1 VNHPTGQLGSLSSN
15 TMDSSH
21 SATTAHAF
29 VRDQASL
36 PAKKSPVR
44 PWVRWALIFGGVALI
59 SSVVFVVVHRIR
71 ADAARNESVREL
83 PLQLVS
89 RVDFQT
95 RLTASGRVESH
106 QKTVIACKLERLSIM
121 NEGRMV
127 TSGGNSRVLEV
138 VEEGK
143 QVKKDDVLCR
153 LDSSEYEELVR
164 TQQMKTDQAR
174 AALEQARLSFN
185 VAELAVG
192 EYREGIVQQ
201 NVQAMEGQIA
211 LAKSDMERATDRLR
225 WTANM
230 LGKGYVPVAQRSSA
244 ERTLAKA
251 QLALKTNRWDLQN
264 FNKYG
269 NPRSLKELE
278 SEVEK
283 RRFEMI
289 ANTQRVTRLE
299 ERLNH
304 YRKMVEYCT
313 IRSPH
318 DGLVIYAIDP
328 NRRNAPRLEPG
339 VEIRQQQELFY
350 LPDLADMEVVA
361 YLHESVAQRVS
372 MGLSAL
378 VNIEGIGNRTLTG
391 RVVSVGPLPVSS
403 PVWTTSEE
411 VKYFVATI
419 KLDQSPTGLLP
430 GMSAEVELALDRSQE
445 VLAVPSEAVASEQG
459 HDVCYVAGSDGLE
472 RREITLGRSNRDLLE
487 VTKGLAEGE
496 EVVINPAKVDA
507 IDSLLV
513 HTGDNDKEHNGPTES
528 GAHGNG
534 TVGVE

>member
-1 VNHPTGQLGSLSSN
+1 MS
-15 TMDSSH
+15 
-21 SATTAHAF
+21 
-29 VRDQASL
+29 
-36 PAKKSPVR
+36 AKKSPVR
-44 PWVRWALIFGGVALI
+44 PWLRWAPVLGVVGLIFAGV
-59 SSVVFVVVHRIR
+59 FGVVHRIR

-83 PLQLVS
+83 PLRLVS

-106 QKTVIACKLERLSIM
+106 QKTVIACKLERLSVR
-121 NEGRMV
+121 NEGLMI
-127 TSGGNSRVLEV
+127 TSGGNARVLDV

-143 QVKKDDVLCR
+143 QVKKGDILCR

-164 TQQMKTDQAR
+164 TQQIKTEQAR

-244 ERTLAKA
+244 ERNLAQA
-251 QLALKTNRWDLQN
+251 QLTLKTNRWDLQN
-264 FNKYG
+264 FNKYS
-269 NPRSLKELE
+269 NPRTLKELE

-283 RRFEMI
+283 RRYETI
-289 ANTQRVTRLE
+289 ANTQRVARLE
-299 ERLNH
+299 ERLDH
-304 YRKMVEYCT
+304 YRKMVDYCT

-328 NRRNAPRLEPG
+328 SRRNAPRLEPG
-339 VEIRQQQELFY
+339 VEVRLQQELFY
-350 LPDLADMEVVA
+350 LPDLADMEVIT

-372 MGLSAL
+372 TGLSAR
-378 VNIEGIGNRTLTG
+378 VSIEGIGNRSLPG

-403 PVWTTSEE
+403 PAWTTSEE

-430 GMSAEVELALDRSQE
+430 GMSAEVEVALDRSQE

-459 HDVCYVAGSDGLE
+459 HDVCYVAGDDGLE

-496 EVVINPAKVDA
+496 EVVINPAKVNA

-513 HTGDNDKEHNGPTES
+513 HTEESDKDHTSSPEPA
-528 GAHGNG
+528 AHTNG